1 MAKAAKVAPPTKSD
15 METPLK
21 AGGGTTVK
29 YSSPSPNQK
38 KKDERNKPKIDN
50 LMHPNGTCYGWAFHN
65 FYDAKEELKR
75 ISNKLGAITII
86 GSEELKPF
94 SNLTTKWLK
103 EAEYSNYIWV
113 IRIDLEQDGA
123 GHCFPVEAH
132 EAYGKKIAR
141 GVTSQGI
148 WGKGEVEVKMAT
160 LSHAEALDLDVR
172 FSVVHNQA
180 ADDAFDEAIRE
191 ADSALEDLI

>member
-75 ISNKLGAITII
+75 ISNKLGAITVI
-86 GSEELKPF
+86 GGEELKPF

-123 GHCFPVEAH
+123 GHCFPVEGH

>member
-1 MAKAAKVAPPTKSD
+1 
-15 METPLK
+15 
-21 AGGGTTVK
+21 
-29 YSSPSPNQK
+29 
-38 KKDERNKPKIDN
+38 
-50 LMHPNGTCYGWAFHN
+50 MHPNGTCYGWAFHN
-65 FYDAKEELKR
+65 FYAAKEELKR
-75 ISNKLGAITII
+75 ISNKLGAITVI
-86 GSEELKPF
+86 GGEELKPF